1 MASLTFFHHE
11 LSSRFCACTLD
22 QWEEDGQ
29 ISREAW
35 LKAGEYG
42 LLGVLTPEKYGGVEA
57 DILYSAIVWEEQS
70 YSGCTGPGFA
80 LHSEIVAPYLVRYGT
95 EEQKERLLPKLVSGE
110 FIGALGMTEPSAG
123 SDFANIK
130 TVAKK
135 DGDDFIINGSKV
147 ALPTRFQHCRG
158 DDSTVSALHR
168 CR

>member
-1 MASLTFFHHE
+1 LAPLSFFHLE

-70 YSGCTGPGFA
+70 YTGCTGPGFA
-80 LHSEIVAPYLVRYGT
+80 LHSEICVPYIVNYGT
-95 EEQKERLLPKLVSGE
+95 EEQKERFLPKMVSGE
-110 FIGALGMTEPSAG
+110 CISAIAMTEPGESMFYICCCLFCPA
-123 SDFANIK
+123 FA
-130 TVAKK
+130 VYLFFGGA
-135 DGDDFIINGSKV
+135 
-147 ALPTRFQHCRG
+147 
-158 DDSTVSALHR
+158 TVSNR
-168 CR
+168 CWQ